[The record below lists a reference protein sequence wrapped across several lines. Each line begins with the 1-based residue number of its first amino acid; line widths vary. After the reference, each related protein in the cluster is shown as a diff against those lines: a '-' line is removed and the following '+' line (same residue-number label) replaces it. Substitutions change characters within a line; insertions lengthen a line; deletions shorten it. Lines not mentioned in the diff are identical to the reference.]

1 MKGKI
6 VQKKDEIFRDWQK
19 NIAKTEA
26 QFEQITER
34 VEELLR
40 HVNEVE
46 TLMNS
51 LVSSNNVITDSIS
64 SLSATSEEIT
74 ASTHDVYEVSGKNV
88 ELVESF
94 VASMEQIM
102 QGFERLRAYTKDED
116 WGFATDAIND
126 K

>member
-1 MKGKI
+1 
-6 VQKKDEIFRDWQK
+6 
-19 NIAKTEA
+19 
-26 QFEQITER
+26 
-34 VEELLR
+34 
-40 HVNEVE
+40 
-46 TLMNS
+46 MNS
-51 LVSSNNVITDSIS
+51 LVSSNNVITDSIN

-102 QGFERLRAYTKDED
+102 QGFERLRAYTKDEN